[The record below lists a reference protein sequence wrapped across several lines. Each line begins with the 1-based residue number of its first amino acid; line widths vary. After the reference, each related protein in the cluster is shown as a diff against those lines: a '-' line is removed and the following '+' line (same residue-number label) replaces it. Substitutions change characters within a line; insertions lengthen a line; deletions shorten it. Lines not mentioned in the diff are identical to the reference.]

1 MITYM
6 IRRTLYAIP
15 ILIGVNLIVFFL
27 FFIVNSPD
35 QMARRILGEKN
46 ITQEDVNNWKKQ
58 NNYHLPLWF
67 NAEASG
73 TASLTETTFFQ
84 KSVKL
89 FFFDF
94 GTSDANNIDIT
105 SQISQRMW
113 ASLAIA
119 LPTFLVGVLVN
130 ITVSMI
136 VAYYR
141 ATYVDFWG
149 TILAVILMSVSTL
162 FYIIGGQ
169 WVFGKIL
176 RLFPISGYDS
186 GVDMLKF
193 VILPVVIGIIGGVGG
208 GIRFYRTIFL
218 EEVNRDYVRTARAK
232 GLSEAVILFK
242 HALKNAMIPI
252 LTNVVLVIPLL
263 FMGSLVMEAFFAI
276 PGLGSFTI
284 EAIHAQDFAIVRS
297 MVYLSS
303 VLYIIGLLLTDI
315 SYTLVD
321 PRVRLGASAS

>member
-1 MITYM
+1 MITY
-6 IRRTLYAIP
+6 IVRRTLYAIP

-46 ITQEDVNNWKKQ
+46 ITQEDVDNWKKQ
-58 NNYHLPLWF
+58 NGYHLPLWF
-67 NAEASG
+67 SAEASG
-73 TASLTETTFFQ
+73 TASFTETIFFQ

-105 SQISQRMW
+105 SQIWQRMW

-149 TILAVILMSVSTL
+149 TIIAVILMSVSTL

-321 PRVRLGASAS
+321 PRVRLGAAAS

>member
-1 MITYM
+1 MITYI
-6 IRRTLYAIP
+6 IRRILYAIP
-15 ILIGVNLIVFFL
+15 ILIGVNLLVFFL
-27 FFIVNSPD
+27 FFVVNSPD
-35 QMARRILGEKN
+35 QMARKILGEKN
-46 ITQEDVNNWKKQ
+46 ITQQDVDNWKKQ
-58 NNYHLPLWF
+58 NGYHLPLWF
-67 NAEASG
+67 NTEASG
-73 TASLTETTFFQ
+73 ISHFTETIFYQ

-89 FFFDF
+89 FVFDF

-105 SQISQRMW
+105 SQVAQRMW
-113 ASLAIA
+113 PSLAIT
-119 LPTFLVGVLVN
+119 LPTLLIGLLVN

-149 TILAVILMSVSTL
+149 TIVAVIIMSVSQL

-176 RLFPISGYDS
+176 RLFPISGYDT
-186 GVDMLKF
+186 GTDMLKF
-193 VILPVVIGIIGGVGG
+193 VVLPVVIGIIAGIGG

-232 GLSEAVILFK
+232 GVSEAGVLFK

-252 LTNVVLVIPLL
+252 LTNVVLSIPFLI
-263 FMGSLVMEAFFAI
+263 MGGLVMEAFFAI
-276 PGLGSFTI
+276 PGLGSFII
-284 EAIHAQDFAIVRS
+284 EAIQAQDFAIVRS
-297 MVYLSS
+297 MVYLVS

-321 PRVRLGASAS
+321 PRIRFE

>member
-1 MITYM
+1 MITY
-6 IRRTLYAIP
+6 IVRRTLYAIP

-58 NNYHLPLWF
+58 NGDHLPLWF

-73 TASLTETTFFQ
+73 TASFTETIFFQ

-149 TILAVILMSVSTL
+149 TIIAVILMSVSTL

-169 WVFGKIL
+169 WVFGKIF

-193 VILPVVIGIIGGVGG
+193 VVLPVVIGIISGVGT

-232 GLSEAVILFK
+232 GLSEVVILFK

-321 PRVRLGASAS
+321 PRVRLGAAAS

>member
-1 MITYM
+1 MITY
-6 IRRTLYAIP
+6 IVRRILYAIP
-15 ILIGVNLIVFFL
+15 ILIGVNLLVFLL
-27 FFIVNSPD
+27 FFVVNSPD
-35 QMARRILGEKN
+35 QMARKILGEKN

-58 NNYHLPLWF
+58 NGYHLPLLL
-67 NAEASG
+67 NTETSG
-73 TASLTETTFFQ
+73 TASFTETIFFQ

-89 FFFDF
+89 FLFDF

-119 LPTFLVGVLVN
+119 LPTFLVGLLVN
-130 ITVSMI
+130 ITISMI

-149 TILAVILMSVSTL
+149 TIVAVTIMSISTL

-169 WVFGKIL
+169 WVFGKVL
-176 RLFPISGYDS
+176 RIFPISGYDA
-186 GVDMLKF
+186 GVNMIKF
-193 VILPVVIGIIGGVGG
+193 VILPVVIGIVSGVGV

-252 LTNVVLVIPLL
+252 LTNVVLAIPLL

-284 EAIHAQDFAIVRS
+284 EAIQAQDFAIVRS
-297 MVYLSS
+297 MVYLGS
-303 VLYIIGLLLTDI
+303 VLYIVGLILTDI

-321 PRVRLGASAS
+321 PRIRFDSAPS

>member
-1 MITYM
+1 MITY
-6 IRRTLYAIP
+6 IVRRTLYAIP

-46 ITQEDVNNWKKQ
+46 ITQEDVDNWKKQ

-73 TASLTETTFFQ
+73 TASFTETTFFQ

-149 TILAVILMSVSTL
+149 TIIAVILMSVSTL

-193 VILPVVIGIIGGVGG
+193 VILPVVIGIIGGVGT

>member
-1 MITYM
+1 MITY
-6 IRRTLYAIP
+6 IVRRILYAIP
-15 ILIGVNLIVFFL
+15 ILVGVNLLVFFL
-27 FFIVNSPD
+27 FFVVNSPD
-35 QMARRILGEKN
+35 QMARKILGEKN
-46 ITQEDVNNWKKQ
+46 ITQQDVDNWKKQ
-58 NNYHLPLWF
+58 NGYHLPLWF
-67 NAEASG
+67 NTEASG
-73 TASLTETTFFQ
+73 ISHFTETIFYQ

-89 FFFDF
+89 FVFDF

-105 SQISQRMW
+105 SQVAQRMW
-113 ASLAIA
+113 PSLAIT
-119 LPTFLVGVLVN
+119 LPTLLIGLLVN

-149 TILAVILMSVSTL
+149 TIVAVIIMSVSQL

-176 RLFPISGYDS
+176 RLFPISGYDT
-186 GVDMLKF
+186 GTDMLKF
-193 VILPVVIGIIGGVGG
+193 VVLPVVIGIIAGIGG

-232 GLSEAVILFK
+232 GVSEAGVLFK

-252 LTNVVLVIPLL
+252 LTNVVLSIPFLI
-263 FMGSLVMEAFFAI
+263 MGGLVMEAFFAI
-276 PGLGSFTI
+276 PGLGSFII
-284 EAIHAQDFAIVRS
+284 EAIQAQDFAIVRS
-297 MVYLSS
+297 MVYLVS

-321 PRVRLGASAS
+321 PRIRFE

>member
-1 MITYM
+1 MITY
-6 IRRTLYAIP
+6 IVRRILYAIP
-15 ILIGVNLIVFFL
+15 ILIGVNLLVFFL
-27 FFIVNSPD
+27 FFVVNSPD
-35 QMARRILGEKN
+35 QMARQILGEKN
-46 ITQEDVNNWKKQ
+46 ITQQDVDNWKKQ
-58 NNYHLPLWF
+58 NGYHLPLWF
-67 NAEASG
+67 NTEASG
-73 TASLTETTFFQ
+73 ISHFTETIFYQ

-89 FFFDF
+89 FVFDF

-105 SQISQRMW
+105 SQVVQRMW
-113 ASLAIA
+113 PSLAIT
-119 LPTFLVGVLVN
+119 LPTLLVGLLVN

-149 TILAVILMSVSTL
+149 TIVAVIVMSVSQL

-176 RLFPISGYDS
+176 RLFPISGYDT
-186 GVDMLKF
+186 GTDMLKF
-193 VILPVVIGIIGGVGG
+193 VVLPVVIGIIAGIGG

-232 GLSEAVILFK
+232 GVSEAGVLFK

-252 LTNVVLVIPLL
+252 LTNVVLSIPFLI
-263 FMGSLVMEAFFAI
+263 MGGLVMEAFFAI
-276 PGLGSFTI
+276 PGLGSFII
-284 EAIHAQDFAIVRS
+284 EAIQAQDFAIVRS
-297 MVYLSS
+297 MVYLVS

-321 PRVRLGASAS
+321 PRIRFE

>member
-1 MITYM
+1 
-6 IRRTLYAIP
+6 
-15 ILIGVNLIVFFL
+15 
-27 FFIVNSPD
+27 
-35 QMARRILGEKN
+35 MARKILGEKN
-46 ITQEDVNNWKKQ
+46 ITQQDVDNWKKQ
-58 NNYHLPLWF
+58 NGYHLPLWF
-67 NAEASG
+67 NTEASG
-73 TASLTETTFFQ
+73 ISHFTETIFYQ

-89 FFFDF
+89 FVFDF

-105 SQISQRMW
+105 SQVAQRMW
-113 ASLAIA
+113 PSLAIT
-119 LPTFLVGVLVN
+119 LPTLLVGLLVN

-149 TILAVILMSVSTL
+149 TIVAVIIMSVSQL

-176 RLFPISGYDS
+176 RLFPISGYDT
-186 GVDMLKF
+186 GTDMLKF
-193 VILPVVIGIIGGVGG
+193 VVLPVVIGIIAGIGG

-232 GLSEAVILFK
+232 GVSEAGVLFK

-252 LTNVVLVIPLL
+252 LTNVVLSIPFLI
-263 FMGSLVMEAFFAI
+263 MGGLVMEAFFAI
-276 PGLGSFTI
+276 PGLGSFII
-284 EAIHAQDFAIVRS
+284 EAIQAQDFAIVRS
-297 MVYLSS
+297 MVYLVS

-321 PRVRLGASAS
+321 PRIRFE